1 MTEAKTNNAEE
12 RLRTVP
18 QSQAWTY
25 CWRCRQPYC
34 YDDLVYSGVGAD
46 GCWRWECRF
55 CREEARHGHLSAVE
69 RIRART
75 VARQRLFDALG
86 LSAARD
92 LPRPA
97 GS

>member
-1 MTEAKTNNAEE
+1 MTTDMTDD

-18 QSQAWTY
+18 QARAWTY

-34 YDDLVYSGVGAD
+34 YDDLHYSGIDAAGQ
-46 GCWRWECRF
+46 WRFECRF
-55 CREEARHGHLSAVE
+55 CREEARHGRLSAVE

-75 VARQRLFDALG
+75 IARQRLFDVLR
-86 LSAARD
+86 LQTARD

-97 GS
+97 DG